1 MTTQKQQSGAALLIA
16 MVALIVL
23 TVLGMA
29 TMGDMITQSGTVRNE
44 QFRQKVF
51 YAASSELNA
60 IVGEVNSNAST
71 DDDALIDALFA
82 NPVTTDSYAL
92 ELGSV
97 AQPTRSATTDVLLQN
112 VSVTARRNDLLG
124 CSGESIGRV
133 RVLAGEIEATARL
146 DDGKPA
152 GGIRSRQQQRYIYC
166 WP

>member
-1 MTTQKQQSGAALLIA
+1 MIDRSQKGAALLVA

-29 TMGDMITQSGTVRNE
+29 TMGDMLVQSTTVRNE

-60 IVGEVNSNAST
+60 IVSDVNRNDSSEN
-71 DDDALIDALFA
+71 DALIDALHD
-82 NPVTTDSYAL
+82 NKT
-92 ELGSV
+92 GSNEYEIEFGST
-97 AQPTRSATTDVLLQN
+97 AMPTRSATPDTLLQN
-112 VSVTARRNDLLG
+112 VSIQARRNDLLG
-124 CSGESIGRV
+124 CAGESVGKV
-133 RVLAGEIEATARL
+133 RVLVGEINATARL

-152 GGIRSRQQQRYIYC
+152 GGIRSTQQQRFVYC